1 MIHTKVSIIIPTHK
15 RKDLLKNCLAKLA
28 EIERDDFE
36 IIIVN
41 DYLSDDLSDVIGGNL
56 MGKASIFN
64 NQKNLGPACSRNLGA
79 VHAQG
84 EILAFIDDDIL
95 VSKNWI
101 DVGVRAFSENDNRV
115 AVVGKTVLPTGQF
128 PHPFRH
134 FMINDHP
141 GRYPSC
147 NLWIKKAAFEKAGG
161 FSSDFFDKRWKI
173 FHHEDAD
180 LCFRLMKIGTV
191 VFNEEL
197 IAEHPAHSYSWHN
210 PLKAA
215 KKVFFDP
222 LLFKRHPQKYDL
234 LTRRCFQ
241 RFCLKRARTRPRII
255 DFWLFVLAV
264 VLLFYSFWWLAGALV
279 LLGIILLKVDVVR
292 KIGWN
297 NIFRI
302 KIWEWPAILA
312 VQFLALI
319 YFNVFLVLGMFRAKK
334 FFF

>member
-1 MIHTKVSIIIPTHK
+1 MINPKVSIIIPTYQ
-15 RKDLLKNCLAKLA
+15 RKDLLKNCLVKLA
-28 EIERDDFE
+28 EIKRNDFE
-36 IIIVN
+36 VIIIN
-41 DYLSDDLSDVIGGNL
+41 DCSSADLSDVIGDSL
-56 MGKASIFN
+56 IGKVSIFN
-64 NQKNLGPACSRNLGA
+64 NQKNLGPAASRNLGVA
-79 VHAQG
+79 RAQG
-84 EILAFIDDDIL
+84 EILAFIDDDIS

-101 DVGVRAFSENDNRV
+101 DIGVRAFSENAYQV
-115 AVVGKTVLPTGQF
+115 AVVGKTILPASQF
-128 PHPFRH
+128 PHPFKH
-134 FMINDHP
+134 FMINNHP

-147 NLWIKKAAFEKAGG
+147 NLWIKRAAFEKVGG
-161 FSSDFFDKRWKI
+161 FSLDFFDKRWKI

-197 IAEHPAHSYSWHN
+197 IAEHPAHSYSWRN

-222 LLFKRHPQKYDL
+222 LLFRRHPQKYDL

-241 RFCLKRARTRPRII
+241 RFCLKRARTRLRII
-255 DFWLFVLAV
+255 DFWLFVLAA
-264 VLLFYSFWWLAGALV
+264 VLLFYSFWWLAGVLV
-279 LLGIILLKVDVVR
+279 LLGITLLKADVVR
-292 KIGWN
+292 KVGWN
-297 NIFRI
+297 NVFRI

-319 YFNVFLVLGMFRAKK
+319 YFNVFLVLGMFRSKK